1 MAEHSH
7 TTGLALGTELTNASN
22 RGGGGVNPS
31 AEEELVV
38 QPGCTDAVSTFE
50 FAGMFRVLIYLGMG
64 QIFFKCS

>member
-1 MAEHSH
+1 MHQ
-7 TTGLALGTELTNASN
+7 TE
-22 RGGGGVNPS
+22 GGGVNPS
-31 AEEELVV
+31 AEEELVT